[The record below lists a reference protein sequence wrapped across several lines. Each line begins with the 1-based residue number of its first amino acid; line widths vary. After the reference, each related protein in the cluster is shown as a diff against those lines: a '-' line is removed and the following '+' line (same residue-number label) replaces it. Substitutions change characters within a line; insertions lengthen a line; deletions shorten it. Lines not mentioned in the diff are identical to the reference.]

1 MTSAIGVTIL
11 AVVGTWL
18 FGGLLARWAGALLVV
33 AGAAGLATTDDPNGP
48 LLVALGVLLWLAGH
62 LPYRARRGIW
72 KNALAERVWHR

>member
-1 MTSAIGVTIL
+1 MTSTIGIAILGAIGI
-11 AVVGTWL
+11 WL
-18 FGGLLARWAGALLVV
+18 FGGLLARLTGALLVV
-33 AGAAGLATTDDPNGP
+33 AGAAGLATTDDPNGL